1 MNDLKFSIIIA
12 VYNVEKYIKETIESV
27 INQTMDF
34 EKNIEIILVDDGST
48 DNSAVICKEYAKK
61 YSDNIKYLYQKNAG
75 ASAAR
80 NAGIKIARGKYY
92 NFLDSDDLLHEAA
105 LEKVYE
111 FFKKHEEVDMVTL
124 PIECI
129 ERQQGLYQR
138 YIKFGNISKVI
149 DLEASPQDYVF
160 SSAASFY
167 KAEVFADTK
176 FNTNLKLAEDLFFN
190 TTLYLRNHKFG
201 FISPNEAV
209 YYYRKRYSNN
219 SITNVNEYAEDWLV
233 DILGYVYK
241 GLLKESKKKYKKIP
255 EFLQYIFIYNI
266 VKRLDTPN
274 FVSKNSLNDF
284 YTICEEMMSYVD
296 EDIIISYNYSSY
308 YMLAMMLMFKS
319 KDYDIKKIIYMD
331 SKNNICIKGKTIENV
346 ANYNL
351 QISSLKFVD
360 NKLVING
367 YFNDILVDDFRL
379 LCYHQENQTLAS
391 ELKLETT
398 NNIFLQKRFFDKVI
412 GKTYFVTGEIPIDKG
427 TKTYYIA
434 LSVNNSTL
442 PIQIKNIYGD
452 DGILVNQSY
461 DTELGKCILQV
472 NNQFIITSLE
482 SNEQKVE
489 EKEETK
495 KEKAKKEESEQQE
508 IKLDK

>member
-1 MNDLKFSIIIA
+1 MNEFKFSIIIA
-12 VYNVEKYIKETIESV
+12 VYNVEKYIKETIDSV

-34 EKNIEIILVDDGST
+34 EKNIEIILVDDGSV
-48 DNSAVICKEYAKK
+48 DNSAIICKEYEKK
-61 YSDNIKYLYQKNAG
+61 YPENIKYIYQKNGG
-75 ASAAR
+75 ASSAR

-138 YIKFGNISKVI
+138 YIKFGNMSKVV
-149 DLEASPQDYVF
+149 DLEVSPQDYVF

-167 KAEVFADTK
+167 KAEVFAETK

-201 FISPNEAV
+201 FISPDEAV
-209 YYYRKRYSNN
+209 YYYRKRFSNN

-233 DILGYVYK
+233 DTLEYVYK
-241 GLLKESKKKYKKIP
+241 GLLKESKKKFKKIP
-255 EFLQYIFIYNI
+255 DFLQYIFIYNI

-274 FVSKNSLNDF
+274 FVSKNALNEF
-284 YTICEEMMSYVD
+284 YKICEEMMSYVD
-296 EDIIISYNYSSY
+296 DDIIISYNYSSY

-331 SKNNICIKGKTIENV
+331 SKNNICIKGRTIENI
-346 ANYNL
+346 ANYSF
-351 QISSLKFVD
+351 QISSLKIVD

-367 YFNDILVDDFRL
+367 YFNDILVDDFRI
-379 LCYHQENQTLAS
+379 LCYRQSNQTLMS
-391 ELKLETT
+391 EMKVESTS
-398 NNIFLQKRFFDKVI
+398 NIFLQKRFFDTII
-412 GKTYFVTGEIPIDKG
+412 GKTYFVTGEIPVRPGERI
-427 TKTYYIA
+427 YYIA
-434 LSVNNSTL
+434 LSVNNCVVPL
-442 PIQIKNIYGD
+442 QLKNIYGD
-452 DGILVNQSY
+452 DGILVNQAY

-472 NNQFIITSLE
+472 SNQLISINLDAPKE
-482 SNEQKVE
+482 E
-489 EKEETK
+489 EKEENK
-495 KEKAKKEESEQQE
+495 KETVEEPEQQQ
-508 IKLDK
+508 IKLDSED